1 MILHEN
7 QKSFLLGLFKHLKA
21 IYLLYKEQK
30 KPAMRKQLFLKTN
43 LFKEWMKKF
52 TALPAKEKR
61 KKAMNEWENDDSDIP
76 QALYRL

>member
-1 MILHEN
+1 MILYEN

-30 KPAMRKQLFLKTN
+30 KLYICYTRNKKTPAMRKQLFLKTN

-61 KKAMNEWENDDSDIP
+61 KKAMNE
-76 QALYRL
+76 